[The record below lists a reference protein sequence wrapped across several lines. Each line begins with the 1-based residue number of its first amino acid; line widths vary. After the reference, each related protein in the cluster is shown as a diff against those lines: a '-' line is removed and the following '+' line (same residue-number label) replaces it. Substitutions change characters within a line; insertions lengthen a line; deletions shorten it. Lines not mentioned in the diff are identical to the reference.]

1 MDLANIEWRKSTR
14 SGGNG
19 GECVEVGAQ
28 WRKSSRSNQAGGE
41 CVEVATGTR
50 VVGVRDSKDRDGGTL
65 VVGPAAFAAF
75 TDAVK
80 YDRLD

>member
-1 MDLANIEWRKSTR
+1 MDLTSVEWRKSIR
-14 SGGNG
+14 SNGTGGN
-19 GECVEVGAQ
+19 
-28 WRKSSRSNQAGGE
+28 

-80 YDRLD
+80 YGRLG